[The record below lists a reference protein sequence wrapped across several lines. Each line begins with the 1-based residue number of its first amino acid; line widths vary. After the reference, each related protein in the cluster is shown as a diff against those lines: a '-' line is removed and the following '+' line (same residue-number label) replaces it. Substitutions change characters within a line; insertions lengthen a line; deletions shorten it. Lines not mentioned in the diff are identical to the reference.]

1 MEFEGMGSQITGLK
15 EPLEVIW
22 SNSKL
27 KQKYTEKVVREHV
40 LLVFWISLRRRFPR
54 LQASC
59 CRAQSSLQYVQKD
72 SFMFQFVLSASCSIT
87 EHHWRVW
94 LWLYNFVSDIY
105 IHFYKVP

>member
-40 LLVFWISLRRRFPR
+40 LLVF
-54 LQASC
+54 
-59 CRAQSSLQYVQKD
+59 
-72 SFMFQFVLSASCSIT
+72 
-87 EHHWRVW
+87 
-94 LWLYNFVSDIY
+94 
-105 IHFYKVP
+105 

>member
-1 MEFEGMGSQITGLK
+1 MEFEGTGSQITGLK

-72 SFMFQFVLSASCSIT
+72 SFMFVCAQCLLFYHWASLKS
-87 EHHWRVW
+87 
-94 LWLYNFVSDIY
+94 LALAL
-105 IHFYKVP
+105 